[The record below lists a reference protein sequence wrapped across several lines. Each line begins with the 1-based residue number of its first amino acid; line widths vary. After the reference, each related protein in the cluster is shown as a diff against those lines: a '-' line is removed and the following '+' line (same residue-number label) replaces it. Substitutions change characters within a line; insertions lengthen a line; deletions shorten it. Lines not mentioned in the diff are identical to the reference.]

1 MKSAPGL
8 HNSVSGRVAV
18 TLIGRGFPRVIA
30 PQPRAVLAPRAYP
43 ARGFFVGRPTS
54 TGLPVAVGCAV
65 MATSDRPRVLLQ
77 TGGAVPCPALG
88 PINFARGV
96 FCPRFRLRVCFC
108 GDWFATSRFRAWTF
122 HNARPCPALGPP
134 DAGLFWGALSP
145 PQVCQLPPPPQ
156 AAKWDADAWSRSCG
170 MRVEPIATQLTLTR
184 SPLTLAL
191 EPAPDRAIIRAIASG
206 LDTHNALFTP
216 LAGWTPHWIIG
227 RDEGHAV
234 QAGVQFIISLD
245 WLFLRWLWVAEPHRK
260 LGIGSQLLS
269 GAEETARKSDCRA
282 AYVDT
287 FQFQAPEFYERH
299 GYREF
304 ARLLDFPRGHP
315 RVWLS
320 KLL

>member
-1 MKSAPGL
+1 MG
-8 HNSVSGRVAV
+8 
-18 TLIGRGFPRVIA
+18 
-30 PQPRAVLAPRAYP
+30 
-43 ARGFFVGRPTS
+43 
-54 TGLPVAVGCAV
+54 
-65 MATSDRPRVLLQ
+65 
-77 TGGAVPCPALG
+77 
-88 PINFARGV
+88 
-96 FCPRFRLRVCFC
+96 
-108 GDWFATSRFRAWTF
+108 
-122 HNARPCPALGPP
+122 
-134 DAGLFWGALSP
+134 
-145 PQVCQLPPPPQ
+145 
-156 AAKWDADAWSRSCG
+156 
-170 MRVEPIATQLTLTR
+170 VEPIATQLTLTR